1 MRAFGTGMAMLA
13 LSAGLCL
20 AARAQE
26 TPRLFAPAPAAK
38 SAAPPATPPPEV
50 RTTLAETPIPQ
61 PRPEAA
67 PAPDIRSTVRDEE
80 APPPGPS
87 PRRSIVYA
95 PQRVAFADG
104 VSAQFDIPYATLA
117 GFRPLTLDLYTPR
130 PGATP
135 LPMVL
140 YIHDGGW
147 NSGDSKHALAFA
159 DLPRALAGLAARGYV
174 VASMNYRLSQEARFP
189 AALQDVKTAIRWL
202 RSHATEF
209 NGDVTRIAVWGA
221 SAGGQLAAMAG
232 VTCGVPRFQPE
243 GTTIESASDCPE
255 AVIDWFGP
263 TDLATLAADNGKPA
277 KDGFTPVTPAS
288 EEGAYLGCEPSA
300 CAPGVVRLTS
310 PMAFISENTPPF
322 LIQHG
327 GADTVVS
334 PKQAQKLYD
343 ALKQKGVP
351 AQIVIYPGADH
362 GFRKGAAP
370 DAATVNPAMDR
381 LVGFLGSTFPNKP
394 LNKPAPDRTGPQ
406 IRRTVA
412 N

>member
-1 MRAFGTGMAMLA
+1 MAVLA

-20 AARAQE
+20 AQE
-26 TPRLFAPAPAAK
+26 APRLFAPVPATQSAPVTT
-38 SAAPPATPPPEV
+38 ATPPPQV
-50 RTTLAETPIPQ
+50 RTTLEETPVPQ
-61 PRPEAA
+61 ARPEVR
-67 PAPDIRSTVRDEE
+67 PAPDIRSTLGDDD
-80 APPPGPS
+80 APPPAPS
-87 PRRSIVYA
+87 PRPSIVYA
-95 PQRVAFADG
+95 PQRIAFADG
-104 VSAQFDIPYATLA
+104 VSGQFDIPYATLA

-130 PGATP
+130 ASAMP

-140 YIHDGGW
+140 FIHGGGW
-147 NSGDSKHALAFA
+147 NSGDSKHALPFT
-159 DLPRALAGLAARGYV
+159 DFPRALAGLAARGYV

-202 RSHATEF
+202 RSHATDF

-221 SAGGQLAAMAG
+221 SAGGQLATMAG
-232 VTCGVPRFQPE
+232 ATCGVPRFQPQD
-243 GTTIESASDCPE
+243 TSMESPSDCPE

-263 TDLATLAADNGKPA
+263 TDLASLAADNGKPA
-277 KDGFTPVTPAS
+277 KDGFTPVTPTS

-310 PMAFISENTPPF
+310 PMAFLSENAPPF

-327 GADTVVS
+327 AADTTVS

-351 AQIVIYPGADH
+351 AQIVLYPGAEH
-362 GFRKGAAP
+362 GFRKGGAP
-370 DAATVNPAMDR
+370 DTAIVAQAMER
-381 LVGFLGSTFPNKP
+381 LVSFLSSTFPNKP
-394 LNKPAPDRTGPQ
+394 INRPAPDRTGPQ